1 MGMSDEVIFKQW
13 GLNGTYL
20 TMIFQ
25 EWNIS
30 GYFDRTDK
38 WWLVDDL
45 FSGLTWNWNI
55 KPTLM

>member
-55 KPTLM
+55 